1 MNTENVI
8 YFYSF
13 GDKNIPKERNLKE
26 RKKKFIGNENI
37 IKNIYRIEAYNS
49 VKCEYFCVGFI
60 DFMEEVWTF
69 PFHKTFFS

>member
-60 DFMEEVWTF
+60 DFMEEV
-69 PFHKTFFS
+69 

>member
-49 VKCEYFCVGFI
+49 VKCEYFCVGFYGRGLNLSI
-60 DFMEEVWTF
+60 
-69 PFHKTFFS
+69 S